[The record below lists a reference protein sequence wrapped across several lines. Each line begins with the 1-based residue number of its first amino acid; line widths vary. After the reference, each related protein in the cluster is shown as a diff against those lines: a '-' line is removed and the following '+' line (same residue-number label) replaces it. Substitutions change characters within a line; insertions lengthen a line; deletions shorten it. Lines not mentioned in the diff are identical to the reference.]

1 MIYNM
6 ILVLYTL
13 INLSLNKKK
22 SDLTTVCMSENFYV
36 FLKFS
41 HSILISYNF
50 RATTIDV
57 QFYF

>member
-1 MIYNM
+1 M
-6 ILVLYTL
+6 ILVMYTL

-41 HSILISYNF
+41 HSVLISYNF